1 MESIRR
7 GFKVSQGGL
16 WDRRRGEASC
26 LAAAK
31 VRELTGH
38 FTLSLSNQM
47 EAVRATAA
55 RLTKFCMRRAAV
67 GLLFIIHFITILPI
81 TIPPITIP
89 PITIQ
94 PITIPPV
101 TIPLTLY
108 YRLSFVSTV
117 CLRIS
122 NLFSYLPN
130 RPLTPWTSYY
140 AMLKPTQ
147 NQLVMPL

>member
-89 PITIQ
+89 PITI
-94 PITIPPV
+94 
-101 TIPLTLY
+101 PLTLY
-108 YRLSFVSTV
+108 YRLSFVSTI
-117 CLRIS
+117 CLQIS
-122 NLFSYLPN
+122 NLFPYLPN
-130 RPLTPWTSYY
+130 QPKPCSSS
-140 AMLKPTQ
+140 AMI
-147 NQLVMPL
+147 